1 MARIE
6 DVRIYPVKGL
16 DPTRVETGRITRSGT
31 LAGDREYAMLEP
43 GVESTVEDFDT
54 VGGTLNGK
62 DIECLHDIRSS
73 FDPETNV
80 LTLENPDRS
89 ARFELPAESDAAS
102 EWLGEFIGSA
112 VALRHRD
119 PPGFV
124 DRPRLGPSVISTGT
138 LEEVA
143 SWFDG
148 MTVESA
154 RARLRPNVEVGGAPA
169 FWEDQFLGR
178 EPSGFDAGGVRF
190 EGVEACVRCVVPSR
204 DPDTGEPIERFRQR
218 FIERRKETL
227 PPWVGEAALGSS
239 FSVMLITSV
248 PETHHGEALSVGDE
262 VSVGKESRS

>member
-1 MARIE
+1 MARIK
-6 DVRIYPVKGL
+6 DIRIYPVKGL
-16 DPTRVETGRITRSGT
+16 DPTRVETGRTTRSGT

-43 GVESTVEDFDT
+43 GVESTGGDFDT

-62 DIECLHDIRSS
+62 DIEHLHEIESS
-73 FDPETNV
+73 FDPETGV
-80 LTLENPDRS
+80 LALEDSDRS
-89 ARFELPAESDAAS
+89 ARFELPTESDAAS
-102 EWLGEFIGSA
+102 EWLSEFVGFD

-124 DRPRLGPSVISTGT
+124 DRPQFGPSVISTGT

-154 RARLRPNVEVGGAPA
+154 RARLRPNVEVGGVPA
-169 FWEDQFLGR
+169 FWEDQFLGE

-190 EGVEACVRCVVPSR
+190 EGIEACVRCVVPSR
-204 DPDTGEPIERFRQR
+204 DPDTGEPIEAFRRRFV
-218 FIERRKETL
+218 ERRRETL
-227 PPWVGEAALGSS
+227 PPWVDEETLGSS

-248 PETHHGEALSVGDE
+248 PETHHDETLRVGEE
-262 VSVGKESRS
+262 VSVEENPKS